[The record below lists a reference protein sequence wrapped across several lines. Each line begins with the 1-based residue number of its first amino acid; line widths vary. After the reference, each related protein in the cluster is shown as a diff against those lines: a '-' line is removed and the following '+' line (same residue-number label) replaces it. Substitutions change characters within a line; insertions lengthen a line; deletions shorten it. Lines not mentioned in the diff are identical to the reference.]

1 LSDLTHVY
9 LDLVGS
15 VILLS
20 VVFYLFELRAP
31 AQSYQPLSKRVFN
44 LIYASLYLA
53 ATLFLLQPLVS
64 PIISR
69 IFLLVG
75 IGWLF
80 NSVSISSTLA
90 NELWFAVVY
99 VICVDLWQYWLHR
112 LQHRIPFLWAT
123 HRFHHSE
130 TALNATSQARHHLL
144 QVPLVIIANLP
155 VLILLGARPPHYL
168 VLILISR
175 VWGFVNHANLRIG
188 FSFLTPFVSGP
199 QWHRIHHSILPQHQD
214 KNFATF
220 LPFIDVIFGT
230 YYRPSR
236 DEFPPPGLLGEA
248 EPNTLR
254 EATIAPFAAWYRT
267 SVKVLSALDRRQRSL
282 D

>member
-1 LSDLTHVY
+1 MSDLTHTY
-9 LDLVGS
+9 LNLVGS
-15 VILLS
+15 VILLA
-20 VVFYLFELRAP
+20 VLFYPLELLGP
-31 AQSYQPLSKRVFN
+31 AQKHQPLLKRVFN
-44 LIYASLYLA
+44 LLYATLYLA
-53 ATLFLLQPLVS
+53 ATLFILQPIAN
-64 PIISR
+64 PIVSR
-69 IFLLVG
+69 IFLVLRG
-75 IGWLF
+75 GWLF
-80 NSVSISSTLA
+80 NSASLSSTLA
-90 NELWFAVVY
+90 NELWFAAVY
-99 VICVDLWQYWLHR
+99 VVCLDLWQYWLHR
-112 LQHRIPFLWAT
+112 LQHRVPFLWAT

-168 VLILISR
+168 VGIVISR
-175 VWGFVNHANLRIG
+175 LWGFVNHANLRIG

-220 LPFIDVIFGT
+220 FPFIDVIFGT

-236 DEFPPPGLLGEA
+236 DEFPPPGLLGEG

-254 EATIAPFAAWYRT
+254 EATIAPFAAWYRI
-267 SVKVLSALDRRQRSL
+267 SVKVLSALNGRQRSL